1 MSGRPRGHGILDMS
15 SGYYQIE
22 LSEDDMNKTAFI
34 TKYGLF
40 EYRRMPFDLC
50 NAPAT
55 FQRAMSPILRGL
67 EWGEVLAY
75 LDDII
80 ILGKSFEDSMKNLM
94 TVFERFRSHNLQ
106 LKAKKCQLF
115 KRKVIF
121 LGKQIISEGVSP
133 NPNSIETLRN
143 WPVPTGRKDVERFL
157 GFLNYHRAHIKNCA
171 QVVSLLYDLTK
182 KKLEMGV
189 A

>member
-40 EYRRMPFDLC
+40 EYRRMPFGLC

-94 TVFERFRSHNLQ
+94 TVFERFRSHNLK
-106 LKAKKCQLF
+106 LKAKKCQFF

-121 LGKQIISEGVSP
+121 LGKQISSEGVFLSP
-133 NPNSIETLRN
+133 PNM
-143 WPVPTGRKDVERFL
+143 
-157 GFLNYHRAHIKNCA
+157 
-171 QVVSLLYDLTK
+171 TK
-182 KKLEMGV
+182 QN
-189 A
+189 